1 MAAGRFIVFEG
12 LDGSGTTTQL
22 VALEAWLVARAHN
35 VLVTHEPSDGAVGRV
50 LRRAIDG
57 GAIDDQARLDPVTLA
72 LAFAADRA
80 DHLAAPGTGVNA
92 ALDRGLWVLSDRYV
106 FSSLAYQSGQG
117 LPLEWLAGINRF
129 ARPPDLTIFI
139 DTPPEECLR
148 RIEARGVP
156 GLFHDLAH
164 LQRTLAGYRSAFSG
178 WPALAGRL
186 LEIDG
191 SGSPAAVTRAVI
203 EGISGWLGQ

>member
-1 MAAGRFIVFEG
+1 MAPGRFVVFEG

-22 VALEAWLVARAHN
+22 GALREWLAHRSGA
-35 VLVTHEPSDGAVGRV
+35 VVVTHEPSGGALGRV
-50 LRRAIDG
+50 LRDAIDG
-57 GAIDDQARLDPVTLA
+57 EVALDPVALA

-80 DHLAAPGTGVNA
+80 DHLATPDTGVLA
-92 ALDRGLWVLSDRYV
+92 ALDAGSWVLSDRYV
-106 FSSLAYQSGQG
+106 VSSLAYQSGQG
-117 LPLEWLAGINRF
+117 LPLEWLAEINRF

-148 RIEARGVP
+148 RIEARGLP
-156 GLFHDLAH
+156 GLFHDLAP
-164 LQRTLAGYRSAFSG
+164 LQRTLAGYRAALSG

-191 SGSPAAVTRAVI
+191 SGSPATVTAAVV
-203 EGISGWLGQ
+203 EGVAAWLAGD

>member
-1 MAAGRFIVFEG
+1 MAMAGRFVVFEG

-22 VALEAWLVARAHN
+22 AALRDWLAGRDVD
-35 VLVTHEPSDGAVGRV
+35 VVVTHEPSGGPLGRV

-57 GAIDDQARLDPVTLA
+57 EVTLDPVTLA

-80 DHLAAPGTGVNA
+80 DHLTAGDGINA
-92 ALDRGLWVLSDRYV
+92 ALDAGAWVLSDRYV
-106 FSSLAYQSGQG
+106 VSSLAYQSGQG
-117 LPLEWLAGINRF
+117 LPVEWLAEINRF

-148 RIEARGVP
+148 RIQARGVP
-156 GLFHDLAH
+156 GLFHDAEH
-164 LQRTLAGYRSAFSG
+164 LRQTLAGYRRALSG
-178 WPALAGRL
+178 WPTLTGRL

-191 SGSPAAVTRAVI
+191 SAQPRDVTASVVA
-203 EGISGWLGQ
+203 GVTTWLDHG

>member
-22 VALEAWLVARAHN
+22 GALETSLAAEGHDV
-35 VLVTHEPSDGAVGRV
+35 VVTHEPSSGEVGRV
-50 LRRAIDG
+50 LRAAIDG
-57 GAIDDQARLDPVTLA
+57 GISLDPVTLA

-80 DHLAAPGTGVNA
+80 DHLAAPLTGVTA
-92 ALDRGLWVLSDRYV
+92 ALGRGSWVLSDRYV
-106 FSSLAYQSGQG
+106 ISSLAYQSGQG
-117 LPLEWLAGINRF
+117 LPLDWLAEINRF

-164 LQRTLAGYRSAFSG
+164 LERTLTGYRAALAG

-191 SGSPAAVTRAVI
+191 SGSPASVSEAVM
-203 EGISGWLGQ
+203 EGVSDWLGQ